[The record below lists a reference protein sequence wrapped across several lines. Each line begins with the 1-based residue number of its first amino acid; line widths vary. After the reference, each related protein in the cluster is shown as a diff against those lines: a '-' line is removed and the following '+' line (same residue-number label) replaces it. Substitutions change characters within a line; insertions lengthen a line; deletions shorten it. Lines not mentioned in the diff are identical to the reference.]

1 MGERRG
7 GEGERRGGGGGEGG
21 GGRNRG
27 GEGREREYDVAIFN
41 SLVCFVGW
49 ERSVPGACSVK
60 FQGEER
66 GGEDGEKRE
75 WGERGRG

>member
-1 MGERRG
+1 MGVGRWGRW
-7 GEGERRGGGGGEGG
+7 EGG
-21 GGRNRG
+21 GMREWRNKG
-27 GEGREREYDVAIFN
+27 GEGRESEYDVTIFN